1 MDNFLINEE
10 DIVNWLTDKGISNY
24 KINED
29 MTVDVYDDVTL
40 KNCEGSIPVQFGVV
54 KGSFICSSN
63 KLTTLK
69 GCPQEVHGT
78 FKCLNNYLTTLE
90 HAPLIVGNGFYCSKN
105 LLTSLKGCPEKIN
118 GSFNCSHNQLTTLEY
133 APSSIG
139 KGFYCNNNLLTSLVA
154 CPDIINGSFDCA
166 ENKLITLE
174 GCPDIINGNFNCS
187 NNQLTNFDFFP
198 KEVKDLLFMKQ
209 NYLPKEQLL
218 HFYTLAKE
226 IYSDFGDNEDFYKAV
241 NIIKIIDEKAKI
253 ASIIDTSNKPIKKN
267 RI

>member
-29 MTVDVYDDVTL
+29 MTVDVYEDVTL
-40 KNCEGSIPVQFGVV
+40 KNCEGSIPVQFGVI

-63 KLTTLK
+63 KLTT
-69 GCPQEVHGT
+69 
-78 FKCLNNYLTTLE
+78 
-90 HAPLIVGNGFYCSKN
+90 
-105 LLTSLKGCPEKIN
+105 LKGCPEKIN
-118 GSFNCSHNQLTTLEY
+118 GSFNCSHNQLTTLEH

-166 ENKLITLE
+166 NNKLITLE
-174 GCPDIINGNFNCS
+174 GCPDIINDNFNCS

-198 KEVKDLLFMKQ
+198 KEVKGLLFMKR

-218 HFYTLAKE
+218 HFNTPAKE

-241 NIIKIIDEKAKI
+241 TIIKIIDEKAKI

>member
-63 KLTTLK
+63 KLTSLK
-69 GCPQEVHGT
+69 GCPEKINGS
-78 FKCLNNYLTTLE
+78 FDCSDNR
-90 HAPLIVGNGFYCSKN
+90 LI
-105 LLTSLKGCPEKIN
+105 TLKGCPEKIN

-166 ENKLITLE
+166 DNKLITLE
-174 GCPDIINGNFNCS
+174 GCPDITNGNFNCS

-198 KEVKDLLFMKQ
+198 KEVKGLLFMKRNHLQ
-209 NYLPKEQLL
+209 KEQLL
-218 HFYTLAKE
+218 HFNTSAKE